1 MKSDKAKRTPVQPVE
16 TKTEVLRRYRALHPR
31 PQVVQ
36 DGAFRQ
42 GEFFDPCDLVQV
54 RYEMLRRH
62 EVEGQPVTAVAD
74 AFGVSRQAF
83 YMTQA
88 AFVRMGVTGLL
99 PRQPGP
105 KRAYKC
111 TGTILD
117 FVEQHAYLPP
127 KDVASAIQSRFGVSI
142 NPRSVQRAL
151 ARRKGKQ

>member
-1 MKSDKAKRTPVQPVE
+1 MKRNKDSRMPVQPVE
-16 TKTEVLRRYRALHPR
+16 TKTDVLRRYRALHPR
-31 PQVVQ
+31 PDVVQ

-42 GEFFDPCDLVQV
+42 GKFFDPCDLVQV

-62 EVEGQPVTAVAD
+62 QVEGHAVTAVAD

-83 YMTQA
+83 YMTEA

-111 TGTILD
+111 TGTVLD
-117 FVEQHAYLPP
+117 FVEQQAYLPM
-127 KDVASAIQSRFGVSI
+127 KDVASAIQKRFGVSI
-142 NPRSVQRAL
+142 NPRTIQRAL
-151 ARRKGKQ
+151 ARRREKR